1 MAIYGQRVAPAIY
14 TSWGFP
20 SIYLVTAA
28 FIPQLKHDKFK
39 SKQPPTHSEDIYIYI
54 RIFCKLYF

>member
-39 SKQPPTHSEDIYIYI
+39 SKQPPTHSEDIYIY
-54 RIFCKLYF
+54 